1 MNQPLVTIGL
11 TTYNAANSI
20 KQAIKSALAQTW
32 RPIEIVICDDCSSD
46 TTPIILSKMASIHPE
61 IRLFSNSINSGVATS
76 RNQIIKQ
83 ARGEYIAFFDDDD
96 ESSPDRIAMQV
107 NRIATY
113 EKEFSNGA
121 PVICHAAR
129 QVIYPEGMERI
140 EGTMG
145 ERIGAPAPFG
155 LAVAHRI
162 LLGTPLV
169 DGNGACPTC
178 SQMARTSTYRDL
190 GGFDSA
196 LRRGEDTEFNIRLA
210 RAGGHF
216 AGIGKP
222 LVYQTMT
229 QTSDKSLEDEY
240 RYMLNIVKKHR
251 DIVEQTG
258 QYNFCLR
265 WLEGK
270 QAWLKGDRLQ
280 FGYFLV
286 RIAITNPIQ
295 TFRRLREALPNLALN
310 RAFRKFHNT

>member
-11 TTYNAANSI
+11 TTYNATDSV
-20 KQAIKSALAQTW
+20 KRAIKSALAQTW
-32 RPIEIVICDDCSSD
+32 RPIEIIICDDCSSD
-46 TTPIILSKMASIHPE
+46 TTPAILSKIAEIQPE
-61 IRLFSNSINSGVATS
+61 IRLFRNSINSGVATS
-76 RNQIIKQ
+76 RNQIIKE

-96 ESSPDRIAMQV
+96 ESSPDRIAIQV
-107 NRIATY
+107 NRIVTY

-129 QVIYPEGMERI
+129 QVIYPNGMKRI
-140 EGTMG
+140 ERTMG

-162 LLGTPLV
+162 LMGTPLV
-169 DGNGACPTC
+169 DGTGACPTC

-190 GGFDSA
+190 GGFDPA

-210 RAGGHF
+210 QAGGHF

-222 LVYQTMT
+222 LVSQTMT
-229 QTSDKSLEDEY
+229 QTSDKSLEDEH
-240 RYMLNIVKKHR
+240 RYMLIIMKKHR
-251 DIVEQTG
+251 DIIEETG

-270 QAWLKGDRLQ
+270 QAWLKGDRVR
-280 FGYFLV
+280 FGYFLI
-286 RIAITNPIQ
+286 RTALTNPVQ
-295 TFRRLREALPNLALN
+295 TFRRLSESLPNLALN
-310 RAFRKFHNT
+310 RAFRKFHDT